1 MCYNIFVD
9 TPDGGDRPG
18 DDHMPGRFQEKVLN
32 FMKRSAIIR
41 VLSLS
46 LVSAMSVSF
55 ASACDKSS
63 GGGVLPTTAL
73 RLR

>member
-1 MCYNIFVD
+1 MCYNNFVD

-18 DDHMPGRFQEKVLN
+18 DDLIPGGFQGKVLY
-32 FMKRSAIIR
+32 FMKRSAVIR

-46 LVSAMSVSF
+46 LVSAMLVSF

-63 GGGVLPTTAL
+63 GGVLPTTAL